1 VFLKFDYQNLKL
13 MKKSLPILFLSLL
26 STSMFAQTTVRGTVR
41 EASNGEVIVGA
52 SVSLKGKSGG
62 TTTDVNGQFSLSTE
76 LTPPFNLVVYSI
88 GLARQEFAVTDANS
102 TLEISLSESL
112 SPLNEVV
119 VSASR
124 TEERQL
130 RSPVSVEK
138 MDNTAIRG
146 IAALSYFDATANLKG
161 MDMVT
166 SGLTYKVI
174 NTRGFNDT
182 GNARFLQLTDGMD
195 NQSAGL
201 GFTPG
206 NLFGTSDLDVESVE
220 LIPGSASALWGPVA
234 FNGMLHTHTKNPWD
248 YQGLSVQTK
257 LGVNHIGNEFDGA
270 QPLYEVSAR
279 YAKAFNNRIAF
290 KLNASYFTG
299 RDWYA
304 TDYTDVNPNTPDAQ
318 KGPNNPARNA
328 LNIYGDEI
336 VSTLENI
343 GEVSRTGYTE
353 YDLTDYDVYSM
364 RLGGALH
371 YRITDGL
378 EAIAAF
384 NYNQGT
390 ANYTGSS
397 RFSLNNFAFSQ
408 PRLELRG
415 RNFFVRAYSSSEN
428 SNDSYSTRNLGQKI
442 ARTWVRDLNGNVVSE
457 AEADDTWFLRYKSA
471 FDGGINGVSGGD
483 HAAAR
488 IFADQGRFLP
498 GSAEF
503 EREKERLIA
512 TPGLPGAGV
521 LSKSKLYHV
530 DAQYDFTSLLKF
542 VELQAGGNIRRY
554 DMNTEGTLFDDKEQK
569 VTNDEFGAFL
579 QASKSLI
586 NNKLRFV
593 GSVRYDKN
601 ESFDGRFT
609 PRISAVVSPSEKHNF
624 RVSYQ
629 SGFRNP
635 TVGDQYISLNVGP
648 IVILGGAP
656 ENSRGWNAY
665 ENSVTA
671 ASVGA
676 FFQGFQQ
683 SLQNGAS
690 FPDAVFENKDKFV
703 KSDVAFIKPE
713 RNQTYEVGYK
723 GLICKNLVADANFYY
738 SKFTDFIIN
747 QVVIRP
753 NNANVLGADGS
764 INPEIANDF
773 LNNDVLAFQLY
784 TNAADEVSTQGAT
797 LGLTYLFPKGY
808 RLNGNTT
815 WSDFNILDANPN
827 NIPAFNTP
835 RWKTNIG
842 ISNSRVTDRFGFN
855 LAWRWQES
863 FEWFGTLNELRPGTI
878 ESYHLIDAQISYRLP
893 GLKTTVK
900 LGANNLTNQYIV
912 QAYGSPAVGGV
923 YYLALTYGL

>member
-1 VFLKFDYQNLKL
+1 
-13 MKKSLPILFLSLL
+13 MKKLLPILFLSLFATG
-26 STSMFAQTTVRGTVR
+26 SFAQTTLRGTVR
-41 EASNGEVIVGA
+41 NASNGEAIVGA
-52 SVSLKGKSGG
+52 SVSVKAKSGG
-62 TTTDVNGQFSLSTE
+62 ATTDAKGQFSLSTDA
-76 LTPPFNLVVYSI
+76 TPPFNILVYAV
-88 GLARQEFAVTDANS
+88 GLARQEFVVADANS
-102 TLEISLSESL
+102 PLEISLSESL
-112 SPLNEVV
+112 SALNEVV

-124 TEERQL
+124 TEERLL
-130 RSPVSVEK
+130 RSPVSIEK
-138 MDNTAIRG
+138 MDNVAVRN
-146 IAALSYFDATANLKG
+146 IATLSYFDATANLKG
-161 MDMVT
+161 LDMVT

-182 GNARFLQLTDGMD
+182 GNARFLQLIDGMD

-206 NLFGTSDLDVESVE
+206 NLFGPSDLDVESVE

-248 YQGLSVQTK
+248 HQGLTVQTK
-257 LGVNHIGNEFDGA
+257 LGINHINDGDYNA
-270 QPLYEVSAR
+270 EPLYEVSAR
-279 YAKAFNNRIAF
+279 YGKSINKHFAF
-290 KLNASYFTG
+290 KINASYFAG
-299 RDWYA
+299 KDWYA
-304 TDYTDVNPNTPDAQ
+304 TDYTDVNPNTPAAQ
-318 KGPNNPARNA
+318 KGPYNPARNA
-328 LNIYGDEI
+328 LNIYGDE
-336 VSTLENI
+336 VASTLDSI

-353 YDLTDYDVYSM
+353 YDLTEYDVYSV

-371 YRITDGL
+371 YRINDGL

-397 RFSLNNFAFSQ
+397 RYCLNNFAFTQ

-428 SNDSYSTRNLGQKI
+428 SHDSYSTRNLGQKI
-442 ARTWVRDLNGNVVSE
+442 DRTWVRDLNGNVVP
-457 AEADDTWFLRYKSA
+457 EADADNTWFLRYETA
-471 FDGGINGVSGGD
+471 FNGGVSGVSGGD
-483 HAAAR
+483 QLAAR
-488 IFADQGRFLP
+488 AFADQGRFLP
-498 GSAEF
+498 GSADF
-503 EREKERLIA
+503 EREKARLIA

-521 LSKSKLYHV
+521 LSKSKLYHA
-530 DAQYDFTSLLKF
+530 DAQYDFTSLVKF
-542 VELQAGGNIRRY
+542 VELQAGGNLRRY
-554 DMNTEGTLFDDKEQK
+554 DMNTEGTLFDDKDQK
-569 VTNDEFGAFL
+569 VTIDEYGAFV
-579 QASKSLI
+579 QASKSLLD
-586 NNKLRFV
+586 NKLRFV

-601 ESFDGRFT
+601 ESFDGSFT
-609 PRISAVVSPSEKHNF
+609 PRISAVVSPSDRHNL
-624 RVSYQ
+624 RLSYQ

-635 TVGDQYISLNVGP
+635 TIGDQYISLNVGP

-683 SLQNGAS
+683 SLQSGTP
-690 FPDAVFENKDKFV
+690 FPDAVFANKDKFQ

-713 RNQTYEVGYK
+713 RNQTYEIGYK
-723 GLICKNLVADANFYY
+723 GLLTDNLVADVNFYY
-738 SKFTDFIIN
+738 SKYTDFIIN

-753 NNANVLGADGS
+753 NNTTVLGSDGT
-764 INPEIANDF
+764 INPDMVNDF

-784 TNAADEVSTQGAT
+784 TNAADEVSTKGAT

-808 RLNGNTT
+808 RLSGNTT
-815 WSDFNILDANPN
+815 WSEFSILDANPN

-842 ISNSRVTDRFGFN
+842 LSNLHVTDRFGFN
-855 LAWRWQES
+855 VAWRWQES
-863 FEWFGTLNELRPGTI
+863 FEWYGTLNELRPGTV
-878 ESYHLIDAQISYRLP
+878 EAYNLIDAQVSYRLP
-893 GLKTTVK
+893 SIKTTLK
-900 LGANNLTNQYIV
+900 LGASNLTNQYIV
-912 QAYGSPAVGGV
+912 QAYGSPSVGGI

>member
-1 VFLKFDYQNLKL
+1 
-13 MKKSLPILFLSLL
+13 MKQLLLL
-26 STSMFAQTTVRGTVR
+26 SISCYFSFGLLAQTTLRGTVKNAADG
-41 EASNGEVIVGA
+41 EAIIGA
-52 SVSLKGKSGG
+52 SISIKNKSGG
-62 TTTDVNGQFSLSTE
+62 ATTDANGQFSLQTDAP
-76 LTPPFNLVVYSI
+76 PPFTLVVWSV
-88 GLARQEFAVTDANS
+88 GLARQEFIIAKADMVI
-102 TLEISLSESL
+102 EIKLSESL
-112 SPLNEVV
+112 SALNEVV

-130 RSPVSVEK
+130 RSPVSIEK
-138 MDNTAIRG
+138 MDHIAVRN
-146 IAALSYFDATANLKG
+146 IAALNYFDATANLKG
-161 MDMVT
+161 LDMVT

-201 GFTPG
+201 GFSPG
-206 NLFGTSDLDVESVE
+206 NLFGPSDLDVESVE

-234 FNGMLHTHTKNPWD
+234 FNGLLHTRTKNPWD
-248 YQGLSVQTK
+248 YQGLTVQTK
-257 LGVNHIGNEFDGA
+257 LGINHLNDGDYNA
-270 QPLYEVSAR
+270 EPLYEVSAR
-279 YAKAFNNRIAF
+279 YAKAINKRFAF
-290 KLNASYFTG
+290 KINASYFTG
-299 RDWYA
+299 KDWYA
-304 TDYTDVNPNTPDAQ
+304 TDYTDVNPNTPAAQ
-318 KGPNNPARNA
+318 KGPQNPARNA
-328 LNIYGDEI
+328 LNIYGDE
-336 VSTLENI
+336 VASTLDSI

-353 YDLTDYDVYSM
+353 YDLTEYDVYSV

-371 YRITDGL
+371 YRITEGL
-378 EAIAAF
+378 EAIAALNF
-384 NYNQGT
+384 NQGT

-397 RFSLNNFAFSQ
+397 RYSLNNFAFTQ

-415 RNFFVRAYSSSEN
+415 RNFFVRAYASNEN

-442 ARTWVRDLNGNVVSE
+442 ARTWVRDLNGNIVPE
-457 AEADDTWFLRYKSA
+457 AQADETWFLRYETA
-471 FDGGINGVSGGD
+471 FNGDINGVSGND
-483 HAAAR
+483 HLAAR
-488 IFADQGRFLP
+488 TFADQGRFLP

-503 EREKERLIA
+503 EREKNRLIA

-521 LSKSKLYHV
+521 LSKSKLYHA
-530 DAQYDFTSLLKF
+530 DLQYDFSSALKF
-542 VELQAGGNIRRY
+542 VELQVGGNVRRY
-554 DMNTEGTLFDDKEQK
+554 DMNTAGTLFDDKDQK
-569 VTNDEFGAFL
+569 VTNDEFGVFV

-586 NNKLRFV
+586 SNKLRFV
-593 GSVRYDKN
+593 GSLRYDKN
-601 ESFDGRFT
+601 ESFEGRVT
-609 PRISAVVSPSEKHNF
+609 PRISAVISPVDKHNL
-624 RVSYQ
+624 RLSYQ

-656 ENSRGWNAY
+656 ENSIGWNAY

-683 SLQNGAS
+683 SLQSGAS
-690 FPDAVFENKDKFV
+690 FPDAVFANKDKFQ
-703 KSDVAFIKPE
+703 KSDVDFIKPE
-713 RNQTYEVGYK
+713 RNQTYEIGYK
-723 GLICKNLVADANFYY
+723 GLITNDLLVDANFYY
-738 SKFTDFIIN
+738 SSYTDFIIN

-753 NNANVLGADGS
+753 NNAQVLAADGT
-764 INPEIANDF
+764 INPDMVNDF

-784 TNAADEVSTQGAT
+784 TNAADKVSTQGAT

-808 RLNGNTT
+808 RLNGNMT

-835 RWKTNIG
+835 RLKTNIG
-842 ISNSRVTDRFGFN
+842 FSNAHVTERIGFN

-863 FEWFGTLNELRPGTI
+863 FDWYGTLNELRPGTI
-878 ESYHLIDAQISYRLP
+878 EAYHLIDAQLSYRLP
-893 GLKTTVK
+893 SLKTTLK
-900 LGANNLTNQYIV
+900 LGATNLTNQYIV

>member
-1 VFLKFDYQNLKL
+1 
-13 MKKSLPILFLSLL
+13 MKYLLPALL
-26 STSMFAQTTVRGTVR
+26 LYMFALQASAQSTLKGTVR
-41 EASNGEVIVGA
+41 NASTKETIIGA
-52 SVSLKGKSGG
+52 SVTVKGKSGG
-62 TTTDVNGQFSLSTE
+62 STTDTNGNFSLATDV
-76 LTPPFNLVVYSI
+76 TPPFSIVVYAV
-88 GLARQEFAVTDANS
+88 GLARQEFAVVDIAAPI
-102 TLEISLSESL
+102 EVWLSESL

-124 TEERQL
+124 VEERL
-130 RSPVSVEK
+130 MRSPVSIEK
-138 MDNTAIRG
+138 MDNVAVRNTAAI
-146 IAALSYFDATANLKG
+146 SYFDATANLKG

-166 SGLTYKVI
+166 SSLTYKEI

-182 GNARFLQLTDGMD
+182 GNARFLQLIDGMD

-206 NLFGTSDLDVESVE
+206 NLFGPSDLDVESVE

-234 FNGMLHTHTKNPWD
+234 FNGLLQTHTKNPWD
-248 YQGLSVQTK
+248 YQGLTVQTK
-257 LGVNHIGNEFDGA
+257 LGVNHINDGNYNAE
-270 QPLYEVSAR
+270 PLYEVSAR
-279 YAKAFNNRIAF
+279 YAKAINDRFAF

-304 TDYTDVNPNTPDAQ
+304 TNFTDVNPNTPADQ

-328 LNIYGDEI
+328 LNIYGDE
-336 VSTLENI
+336 VASNI
-343 GEVSRTGYTE
+343 DGIGQVSRTGYEE
-353 YDLTDYDVYSM
+353 YDLSNYDVYSV
-364 RLGGALH
+364 RVGGALH
-371 YRITDGL
+371 YRIKDGL

-397 RFSLNNFAFSQ
+397 RFCLNNFAFTQ

-415 RNFFVRAYSSSEN
+415 RKFFIRAYSSNEN
-428 SNDSYSTRNLGQKI
+428 SNDSYSTRNLGQRLG
-442 ARTWVRDLNGNVVSE
+442 RTWVRDLNGNLVSE
-457 AEADDTWFLRYKSA
+457 NDADQTWFMRYETAFKGNIPEVSA
-471 FDGGINGVSGGD
+471 GD
-483 HAAAR
+483 HSAAR
-488 IFADQGRFLP
+488 SFADFGRFLP

-503 EREKERLIA
+503 EREKNRLIA
-512 TPGLPGAGV
+512 TPGLAGAGI

-530 DAQYDFTSLLKF
+530 DAQYDLSSMVKF
-542 VELQAGGNIRRY
+542 VEVQLGGNARRY
-554 DMNTEGTLFDDKEQK
+554 DMFTDGTLFDDKDKK
-569 VTNDEFGAFL
+569 VTNDEFGAFV

-593 GSVRYDKN
+593 GSLRYDKN
-601 ESFDGRFT
+601 ESFEGRVT
-609 PRISAVVSPSEKHNF
+609 PRISAVVSPSERHNM
-624 RVSYQ
+624 RLSYQ

-635 TVGDQYISLNVGP
+635 TVGDQFISLNVGP

-683 SLQNGAS
+683 SLQGGAS
-690 FPDAVFENKDKFV
+690 FPEAINANKDRFQ

-713 RNQTYEVGYK
+713 RNQTYELGYK
-723 GLICKNLVADANFYY
+723 GLLGGNLVADANFYY
-738 SKFTDFIIN
+738 STFTDFIIN

-753 NNANVLGADGS
+753 NTSSVLGPDGS
-764 INPEIANDF
+764 INPQMVNDF
-773 LNNDVLAFQLY
+773 LDNNVLAFQLY
-784 TNAADEVSTQGAT
+784 TNAADKVSTQGAT

-808 RLNGNTT
+808 RLSGNTT

-835 RWKTNIG
+835 RWKTNLS
-842 ISNSRVTDRFGFN
+842 ISNAQVTDKIGFN
-855 LAWRWQES
+855 VAWRWQES
-863 FEWFGTLNELRPGTI
+863 FDWYGTLNELRPGTI
-878 ESYHLIDAQISYRLP
+878 ASYSLIDAQLSYRIHRM
-893 GLKTTVK
+893 KTTVK

-912 QAYGSPAVGGV
+912 QAYGSPAVGGI

>member
-1 VFLKFDYQNLKL
+1 
-13 MKKSLPILFLSLL
+13 MKKLLPFLFLSFFAC
-26 STSMFAQTTVRGTVR
+26 TVFAQTTLRGTVR
-41 EASNGEVIVGA
+41 NTSNGEGIAGA
-52 SVSLKGKSGG
+52 TISIKGKSGG
-62 TTTDVNGQFSLSTE
+62 ATTDAGGQFTLNTDA
-76 LTPPFNLVVYSI
+76 TPPLTLVVWSV
-88 GLARQEFAVTDANS
+88 GLARQEFAISNAN
-102 TLEISLSESL
+102 TPLEINLSESL
-112 SPLNEVV
+112 SALNEIV

-124 TEERQL
+124 TEERLL
-130 RSPVSVEK
+130 RSPVSIEK
-138 MDNTAIRG
+138 MDNVAVRN
-146 IAALSYFDATANLKG
+146 IATLSYFDATANLKG

-166 SGLTYKVI
+166 SSLTYKEI

-182 GNARFLQLTDGMD
+182 GNARFLQLIDGMD

-201 GFTPG
+201 GFSPG
-206 NLFGTSDLDVESVE
+206 NLFGPSDLDVESVE

-234 FNGMLHTHTKNPWD
+234 FNGLLHTHTKNPWD
-248 YQGLSVQTK
+248 FEGLTVQTK
-257 LGVNHIGNEFDGA
+257 LGVNHINDGDYNA
-270 QPLYEVSAR
+270 EPLYEVSAR
-279 YAKAFNNRIAF
+279 YAKAINKRIAF
-290 KLNASYFTG
+290 KINASYFAG

-304 TDYTDVNPNTPDAQ
+304 TDYTDVNPNTPAAQ

-336 VSTLENI
+336 VSTLNNI

-353 YDLTDYDVYSM
+353 YDLTEYDVYSV

-371 YRITDGL
+371 YRISDGL

-397 RFSLNNFAFSQ
+397 RFCLNNFAFTQ

-415 RNFFVRAYSSSEN
+415 RNFFVRAYSSNEN

-442 ARTWVRDLNGNVVSE
+442 ARTWVRDLNGNVVPE
-457 AEADDTWFLRYKSA
+457 AQADATWFMRYETA
-471 FDGGINGVSGGD
+471 FNGGINGVAGGD
-483 HAAAR
+483 HSAAR
-488 IFADQGRFLP
+488 MFADQGRFLP

-503 EREKERLIA
+503 EREKARLIA

-521 LSKSKLYHV
+521 LSKSKLYHADV
-530 DAQYDFTSLLKF
+530 QYDFTSIVRF
-542 VELQAGGNIRRY
+542 VELQAGGNVRRY
-554 DMNTEGTLFDDKEQK
+554 DMNTEGTLFDDKDQK
-569 VTNDEFGAFL
+569 VTNDEIGAFV
-579 QASKSLI
+579 QASKSLM
-586 NNKLRFV
+586 NDKLRFV

-601 ESFDGRFT
+601 ESFEGRFT
-609 PRISAVVSPSEKHNF
+609 PRISAVVSPSERHNV
-624 RVSYQ
+624 RLSYQ

-656 ENSRGWNAY
+656 DNSKGWNAY

-683 SLQNGAS
+683 SLQSGAS
-690 FPDAVFENKDKFV
+690 FPDAVFANKDKFQ

-713 RNQTYEVGYK
+713 RNQTYEIGYK
-723 GLICKNLVADANFYY
+723 GLLTDNLVADANFYY
-738 SKFTDFIIN
+738 STFTDFIIN

-753 NNANVLGADGS
+753 NNATVLLPDGT
-764 INPEIANDF
+764 INPAVANDF

-784 TNAADEVSTQGAT
+784 TNAADKVSTQGAT

-808 RLNGNTT
+808 RLSGNTT

-842 ISNSRVTDRFGFN
+842 FSNPRVTDRFGFN

-863 FEWFGTLNELRPGTI
+863 FEWYGTLNELRPGTV
-878 ESYHLIDAQISYRLP
+878 EAYNLIDAQVSYRLP
-893 GLKTTVK
+893 SVKTTVK
-900 LGANNLTNQYIV
+900 LGATNLTNKYVV
-912 QAYGSPAVGGV
+912 QAYGSPAVGGI